1 MKEQANEAKIRI
13 LDAATILFAEK
24 GFDAARVDDIAK
36 AAKVNKALIY
46 YYFDGKKDILNQLL
60 QALLDRLAVISM
72 EFIEQCIVTMIKQQ
86 RLDIV
91 GEKFAFVDQKA
102 ADDFHAMHQSFIHQ
116 VVNLL
121 LENAPVVRILML
133 ESLKQ
138 NKKQNYL
145 FQFLSLLQQS
155 YENPLYCAIH
165 NADAD
170 FSYSEE
176 TKFLQFF
183 FTLMPLVNIAAYFD
197 EYRKINAL
205 AEEEMKE
212 MIYASYQTTIDGIR
226 RRYVVV
232 KGDFTDQ

>member
-13 LDAATILFAEK
+13 LDAATTLFAEK

-36 AAKVNKALIY
+36 AANVNKALIY
-46 YYFDGKKDILNQLL
+46 YYFKDKKDILNRLL
-60 QALLDRLAVISM
+60 QTLLDRLSVLSM
-72 EFIEQCIVTMIKQQ
+72 EFVDQCIVNMIKEQ
-86 RLDIV
+86 RLDIE
-91 GEKFAFVDQKA
+91 GEKFIFIDQEA
-102 ADDFHAMHQSFIHQ
+102 ADDFHHRHQNFIHQ
-116 VVNLL
+116 VVDLL

-133 ESLKQ
+133 ESLK
-138 NKKQNYL
+138 KGKQENYL
-145 FQFLSLLQQS
+145 FQFMSLLQQG

-165 NADAD
+165 EADAD

-183 FTLMPLVNIAAYFD
+183 FSLMPLVNIAAYFD

-205 AEEEMKE
+205 GKEEMKK
-212 MIYASYQTTIDGIR
+212 MIYSSYQTTIEGIR

-232 KGDFTDQ
+232 KGI